1 MLTKR
6 NSMSPFNI
14 ICKSFYEEIKPFT
27 YQRLVD
33 FGECYYYLRGT
44 SLDYVSTSVITRYEN
59 EDHHTFKSRFDHFG
73 ETEKVCIE
81 RLEVAP
87 PFENKGIM
95 TIMFCDIML
104 ALLTRS
110 LANENHIEIKFIN
123 TSDLIKDGE
132 IVNVYHSVMP
142 KYKLSLAQPSS
153 SRIVLEGR
161 RTKANIDFYQDVYY
175 IFPLETRAEDIAYY
189 TKLRERKMQ
198 LLNEKLKEL

>member
-27 YQRLVD
+27 YQRLLD
-33 FGECYYYLRGT
+33 FGECYYYLKGT
-44 SLDYVSTSVITRYEN
+44 SLDYVSTSAITRYEN
-59 EDHHTFKSRFDHFG
+59 EVYDTFKSRFDHFG

-81 RLEVAP
+81 KLEVAP

-142 KYKLSLAQPSS
+142 KYELSLAQPSS

-175 IFPLETRAEDIAYY
+175 IFPLETREEDITYY

-198 LLNEKLKEL
+198 LLNEKLQEL

>member
-14 ICKSFYEEIKPFT
+14 ICRSFYEEIKPFS
-27 YQRLVD
+27 YQRLLD
-33 FGECYYYLRGT
+33 LGECYYYLKGT
-44 SLDYVSTSVITRYEN
+44 SLDYVSTSAITRYEN
-59 EDHHTFKSRFDHFG
+59 EVYDTFKSRFDHFG

-110 LANENHIEIKFIN
+110 LANEHHIEIKFIN

-175 IFPLETRAEDIAYY
+175 IFPLETREEDITYY

-198 LLNEKLKEL
+198 LLNEKLQEL